1 MSQCGQKGFFMED
14 LSEMLSLY
22 SLAFIFILFIIYTGH
37 MLLLWTVKEL
47 SFKDSL
53 LRSSEFIIGVV
64 ATSVLFIVLG
74 VWGMILVF
82 AIYFI
87 YYWGG
92 KKMENRDAAY
102 QAMLISLLASLLA
115 VLIIPFF
122 AGSIMGFIG
131 Y

>member
-1 MSQCGQKGFFMED
+1 
-14 LSEMLSLY
+14 
-22 SLAFIFILFIIYTGH
+22 

-74 VWGMILVF
+74 VWGIILVF

-102 QAMLISLLASLLA
+102 QAMLISLLASLVS

-122 AGSIMGFIG
+122 AGSIVGFIS